1 MKNFNMLTILL
12 FSSVISFCAC
22 NNNTKV
28 QKQET
33 LKPLEVLDSTT
44 PPKAMTPNPA
54 ILQTSQ
60 NAGIVWHYTCSK
72 GCAGG
77 AGSAVNCVTCGGLLV
92 HNQAYHANAN
102 STPTSSAPYAT
113 PPPVAQPNKNTA
125 GIWHYTCGNGCAGG
139 SGAAG
144 ACGICGSPLIH
155 NTAYH
160 Q

>member
-1 MKNFNMLTILL
+1 MKNFNILTILL
-12 FSSVISFCAC
+12 FTLVIFFCAC
-22 NNNTKV
+22 NNKTKV
-28 QKQET
+28 QKQEI

-44 PPKAMTPNPA
+44 TPKAITPNPA

-60 NAGIVWHYTCSK
+60 NTGIVWHYTCSK

-77 AGSAVNCVTCGGLLV
+77 AGTAVNCVTCGGLLV
-92 HNQAYHANAN
+92 HNPAYHANAN
-102 STPTSSAPYAT
+102 STPTSSAPYAN
-113 PPPVAQPNKNTA
+113 PPVTEPNKNRT
-125 GIWHYTCGNGCAGG
+125 GIWHYTCGNGCVGG

-144 ACGICGSPLIH
+144 SCGTCGSALIH

>member
-12 FSSVISFCAC
+12 LSSVVFFCAC

-33 LKPLEVLDSTT
+33 LKPLEVIDAPA

-54 ILQTSQ
+54 ARQTSQ
-60 NAGIVWHYTCSK
+60 NAGMVWHYTCSK

-92 HNQAYHANAN
+92 HNQAYHANTN

-113 PPPVAQPNKNTA
+113 PPPVAQPGKNAA
-125 GIWHYTCGNGCAGG
+125 GIWHYACGNGCVGG

-144 ACGICGSPLIH
+144 ACGTCGSPLIH